1 MSSTTATIVKAIS
14 AFVATNLDD
23 IIILMLFFSRLKS
36 GLKAK
41 HIVAG
46 QYLGFLVIIVASL
59 PGFFGGLIVPK
70 SWIGLLGLVPVA
82 IGLMTLFKPKEQEQE
97 IQLVTE
103 DLNKKTV
110 ISSLLHPQ
118 TYQMAG
124 VTFANGG
131 DNISIYVSLFASL
144 NWVELLITLTTFLVM
159 VALWCGL
166 GFWLV
171 SHKHI
176 AQFIEKFGHRFI
188 PFIFIA
194 LGIYIMAESGTF
206 NLLQPS

>member
-1 MSSTTATIVKAIS
+1 MSSTTATILKAIS

-23 IIILMLFFSRLKS
+23 IIILMLFFSRVKS
-36 GLKAK
+36 GVKAK

-46 QYLGFLVIIVASL
+46 QYFGFLVIIVASL

-70 SWIGLLGLVPVA
+70 AWIGLLGLVPVA
-82 IGLMTLFKPKEQEQE
+82 MGIMSLVKPKEDESQ
-97 IQLVTE
+97 IQNVTE
-103 DLNKKTV
+103 DLAKKNPMAG
-110 ISSLLHPQ
+110 LFHPQ
-118 TYQMAG
+118 IYQMAAI
-124 VTFANGG
+124 TFANGG

-144 NWVELLITLTTFLVM
+144 SWVQLLITLVTFLVM
-159 VALWCGL
+159 IAIWCSL

-171 SHKHI
+171 SHGNI
-176 AQFIEKFGHRFI
+176 AKFIEEFGHRFI

-206 NLLQPS
+206 QLFNPS